1 MLKDTSMIATIES
14 FNIDFSARRD
24 HLTCDSILILQ
35 KRFRPDFKMA
45 TVSERRL
52 AVAMS
57 M

>member
-1 MLKDTSMIATIES
+1 MES
-14 FNIDFSARRD
+14 FNIDFSAVRD

-35 KRFRPDFKMA
+35 ERFRPDFKMA
-45 TVSERRL
+45 TVSRHRL